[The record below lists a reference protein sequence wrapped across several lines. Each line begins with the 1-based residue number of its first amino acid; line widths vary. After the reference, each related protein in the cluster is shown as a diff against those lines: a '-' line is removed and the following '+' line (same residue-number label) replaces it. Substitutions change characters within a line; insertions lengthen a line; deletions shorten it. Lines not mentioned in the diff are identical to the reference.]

1 MDKIVIEKDGIRFD
15 KTKITAPLSIEEVN
29 SLLGT
34 PETQVLERGLEKAEE
49 YTVAKWNG
57 TGLSAQISDEGTTY
71 STFVIQVAEGEPSLQ
86 YDCGVFGGEVLI
98 GKKPY
103 AECNMEYDGFMF
115 HEMKQGC
122 FNINTFL
129 MKDIDEVA
137 ENEKKFALE
146 MSRIV
151 EIDYIKPK
159 KKTTKYKQKKVEG
172 DVLTFKNFN
181 FKLAVL
187 QVLMYEKGLIEP
199 KFDIYEF
206 AEEYSRREIDVEE
219 DGYEPIKEAVNWFKK
234 LEIPASLADE
244 VDKIVMDGGDDIYM
258 QIYPFWDGEDDY
270 FDLKKVTAEEVA
282 QFKNLKE
289 ITIMSE
295 NYAKIAK
302 IFEELG
308 IKTQPL

>member
-1 MDKIVIEKDGIRFD
+1 
-15 KTKITAPLSIEEVN
+15 
-29 SLLGT
+29 
-34 PETQVLERGLEKAEE
+34 
-49 YTVAKWNG
+49 
-57 TGLSAQISDEGTTY
+57 
-71 STFVIQVAEGEPSLQ
+71 
-86 YDCGVFGGEVLI
+86 
-98 GKKPY
+98 
-103 AECNMEYDGFMF
+103 
-115 HEMKQGC
+115 
-122 FNINTFL
+122 

-151 EIDYIKPK
+151 EIEYIKPK

-206 AEEYSRREIDVEE
+206 AEEYSHREIDVEE

-295 NYAKIAK
+295 NYAKAAK